1 MHLIKARNMEQSK
14 HCVLFQGTTQNL
26 LMSMKETTKI
36 LVVTVA
42 EEVTIKRGTHQNRI
56 QNVSF
61 TPTCSKG
68 RGGPCVKCS
77 EGIYVYGHVM
87 SVTGSDGFKVD
98 SAPSIV
104 RYNLSSQKQHFASLP
119 C

>member
-1 MHLIKARNMEQSK
+1 MRVINARNMEQSK

-26 LMSMKETTKI
+26 CMSMKEEPKI
-36 LVVTVA
+36 SFVIVA
-42 EEVTIKRGTHQNRI
+42 EEVTIKHGIFQNRI

-68 RGGPCVKCS
+68 RGGPCVECS
-77 EGIYVYGHVM
+77 EGILAYRHVM
-87 SVTGSDGFKVD
+87 SVTESDGFKVD
-98 SAPSIV
+98 SAPAIV
-104 RYNLSSQKQHFASLP
+104 TYNLSPQEQHFASLL